1 LMTTLMKI
9 EADDN
14 KDDGRQHHPT
24 WLEDGPWW
32 RTGAVGQKASQKSNS
47 PSPVQDCKDE

>member
-1 LMTTLMKI
+1 MIKKQTAACRTYCLFADEVASVALLMTTLMKI

-24 WLEDGPWW
+24 WLEDGP
-32 RTGAVGQKASQKSNS
+32 
-47 PSPVQDCKDE
+47 